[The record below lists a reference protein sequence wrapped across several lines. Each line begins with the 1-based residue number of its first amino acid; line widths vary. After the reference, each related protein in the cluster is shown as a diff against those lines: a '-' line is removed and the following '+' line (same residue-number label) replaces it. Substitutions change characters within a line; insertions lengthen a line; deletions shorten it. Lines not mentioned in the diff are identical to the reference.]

1 MDVKNSVVFSIV
13 KNGRTYT
20 FNAPVDGNLGEAY
33 DAAYNVLDEIVRRIQ
48 ESVQKAA
55 PKSPSESAQDN

>member
-13 KNGRTYT
+13 KNGRTYA

-48 ESVQKAA
+48 DSVQKAA
-55 PKSPSESAQDN
+55 PKSPAEDAEGN

>member
-13 KNGRTYT
+13 KNGRTYA

-48 ESVQKAA
+48 DSVQKAA
-55 PKSPSESAQDN
+55 PKDPTAVAEDN